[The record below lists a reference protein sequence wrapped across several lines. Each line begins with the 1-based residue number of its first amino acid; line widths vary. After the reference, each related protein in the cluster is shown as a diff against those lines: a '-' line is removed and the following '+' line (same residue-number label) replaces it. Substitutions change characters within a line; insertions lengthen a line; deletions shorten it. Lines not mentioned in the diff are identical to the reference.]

1 MRMMQ
6 KRTLALLLAVCL
18 LLSAALAEA
27 PAAETQPA
35 TPVPATAQ
43 PVTPEPV
50 ATKNAETTAPAETK
64 NTQPE
69 ITGTQAADGGSTS
82 APTSAAVSTEP
93 DDGANTTAPTTGAT
107 ASPAP
112 DGNAGQTTDGPSPS
126 AGATA
131 SPTPSGDAGQTTDG
145 PSPSSSA
152 TPTPDGEATPTPTP
166 SDEATPTPTP
176 TAGETTPAPVGE
188 GPAWYWDGEQKH
200 YGELEELL
208 LLTEETIYIASDEL
222 FTLTGEAALLAQEA
236 EFALDAEVFPEE
248 ENYILYISD
257 VGPNGETQED
267 TIYLWAG
274 KEEDAPPTPTPTPS
288 TEPEPTDPV
297 EIEAELLVVPEMYR
311 AGAWSSTAP
320 SFTLTVVPDT
330 LTGYTFAVSVDD
342 GEAQAVESPCVFT
355 TEGQH
360 TLVFYLI
367 DASGAQ
373 AARSTTYTVWL
384 DTAAPE
390 AQAQFD
396 MQTGALTVTATDALS
411 GVDAISLDGGKTWQ
425 AMTATEDGSF
435 VYTAP
440 LTAQVAAGEL
450 MVRDAAGNCWQS
462 AESYGVPGGMGGDF
476 GGMGGF
482 GGGGFGG
489 GSFSGGGGSSGTTR
503 TVSHSS
509 GSEEEATLYG
519 AVALEVE
526 EGDMFVL
533 TLGGEELPLTLT
545 LDYDANDSEDAYSAF
560 TAELAVWNGEE
571 GDEADNEDLD
581 TLILTA
587 STDAASPYAFRWDFT
602 GDVYKT
608 LLSSGVQYLVLRVGD
623 HVTALSTAGFTAGTA
638 YNALK
643 SEGAASS
650 EFAYSLW
657 MGEPDPELEMEVE
670 ARGARYLLNAGE
682 GDMYYYD
689 VYTGDMD
696 MLSTAFGATVQEE
709 Q

>member
-6 KRTLALLLAVCL
+6 KRTLALLLALCL
-18 LLSAALAEA
+18 LLSAAFAEA
-27 PAAETQPA
+27 PTAQPQSA

-69 ITGTQAADGGSTS
+69 VAGTQAADGGSTS
-82 APTSAAVSTEP
+82 APTNSAPSTEPEP

-112 DGNAGQTTDGPSPS
+112 DGDAGQTTDGPSPS
-126 AGATA
+126 SGATA
-131 SPTPSGDAGQTTDG
+131 SPTPDGDAGQTTDG

-188 GPAWYWDGEQKH
+188 GPAWYWDGEQKR

-274 KEEDAPPTPTPTPS
+274 KEEDAPPTPTPS

-311 AGAWSSTAP
+311 AGAWSSTTP
-320 SFTLTVVPDT
+320 SFTLSVVPDT

-390 AQAQFD
+390 AHAQFD

-425 AMTATEDGSF
+425 AMTAAEDGSF

-462 AESYGVPGGMGGDF
+462 AESYGVPGGMGGNF

-482 GGGGFGG
+482 GGGSFSG
-489 GSFSGGGGSSGTTR
+489 GSFSGGGSSGTTR

-571 GDEADNEDLD
+571 GDEDCD

-587 STDAASPYAFRWDFT
+587 SADAASPYAFRWDFT

-623 HVTALSTAGFTAGTA
+623 RVTALSTAGFTAGTA
-638 YNALK
+638 YNTLK

-657 MGEPDPELEMEVE
+657 MGDPDPALEMEVE
-670 ARGARYLLNAGE
+670 ARGERYLLEAGE

-696 MLSTAFGATVQEE
+696 MLNAAFGAASQEE
-709 Q
+709 R

>member
-50 ATKNAETTAPAETK
+50 ATKSSETKTATEPAQTENTQPTTAATQTENTQPTAAAMQTE

-69 ITGTQAADGGSTS
+69 ADVTQPADG
-82 APTSAAVSTEP
+82 
-93 DDGANTTAPTTGAT
+93 
-107 ASPAP
+107 
-112 DGNAGQTTDGPSPS
+112 Q
-126 AGATA
+126 
-131 SPTPSGDAGQTTDG
+131 PTP
-145 PSPSSSA
+145 
-152 TPTPDGEATPTPTP
+152 TPTPDGDADQATDGPSTDATPTPTP
-166 SDEATPTPTP
+166 DGDADQATDAPSSGATPTPTS
-176 TAGETTPAPVGE
+176 GETPPAQTGE
-188 GPAWYWDGEQKH
+188 GPAWYRDGEQKH

-208 LLTEETIYIASDEL
+208 RLTKGTIYIASDEL

-236 EFALDAEVFPEE
+236 DLTLDADVFPEE

-274 KEEDAPPTPTPTPS
+274 KEEDAPPEPTAS
-288 TEPEPTDPV
+288 AEPEPTDPV
-297 EIEAELLVVPEMYR
+297 EVEAELLVVPEMYR
-311 AGAWSSTAP
+311 AGAWSATAP
-320 SFTLTVVPDT
+320 SFTLSVVPDT

-342 GEAQAVESPCVFT
+342 GEAQAVESPYTFS

-396 MQTGALTVTATDALS
+396 MQTGALTVTATDAIS

-425 AMTATEDGSF
+425 TMTAAEDGSF
-435 VYTAP
+435 VYSAP

-462 AESYGVPGGMGGDF
+462 AESYGAPGGMGGDF
-476 GGMGGF
+476 GGMGSM
-482 GGGGFGG
+482 GGGFG
-489 GSFSGGGGSSGTTR
+489 GSFSGGSGGSSGTTR

-509 GSEEEATLYG
+509 GSEEETTAYG

-526 EGDMFVL
+526 DTSMFAL
-533 TLGGEELPLTLT
+533 ALGGETLPLTLT
-545 LDYDANDSEDAYSAF
+545 LDYEAGGDGNTAAAF

-571 GDEADNEDLD
+571 GDEDCD

-587 STDAASPYAFRWDFT
+587 PDNGAESPYAYRWDFT

-608 LLSSGVQYLVLRVGD
+608 LFNSGVQYLVLRVGD

-696 MLSTAFGATVQEE
+696 MLSAAFGATVQEE